1 MKIKFKIEIA
11 FAITLTVLLLALC
24 VNKFFDLKTQA
35 LQGLNDRNYSL
46 LNDALGVY
54 RGDNE
59 GLCPDVLEDLVPF
72 YIEKIPPV
80 YNGKGKE
87 LIKVKNAKEATS
99 FDKETAWIYVNDKTS
114 EDYCR
119 VFINKR

>member
-87 LIKVKNAKEATS
+87 LIKVKNTKEATS